1 LPAIAIANLRR
12 HQQLQ
17 GHVTRRRP
25 LARLAASVLATA
37 ALLACSREEG
47 PRMGDEEY
55 RALAAESAE
64 YLEERHDSLDA
75 AFGLDSLA
83 HAEWSQET
91 GRITFA
97 DTVGATPEVVAD
109 IQFVGSVSKK
119 DGTWLW
125 AWDNP
130 SIRDERKDA
139 ARRVRAYGERYGIR
153 RLTEAQWPA
162 AEKDGWEMAAIAV
175 RVLDARGV
183 YRTEDADS
191 FTFLL
196 LVNVRRPESGVGAAF
211 EEDTAP

>member
-1 LPAIAIANLRR
+1 M
-12 HQQLQ
+12 
-17 GHVTRRRP
+17 TRTTRF
-25 LARLAASVLATA
+25 AASVLALA
-37 ALLACSREEG
+37 SLLACSREAG

-64 YLEERHDSLDA
+64 YLEERQDSLET
-75 AFGLDSLA
+75 AFGLDSLT
-83 HAEWSQET
+83 HVEWSQET

-97 DTVGATPEVVAD
+97 DTVGAAPKVVAD
-109 IQFVGSVSKK
+109 LQFVGSVSKK

-130 SIRDERKDA
+130 SIRDERKEA
-139 ARRVRAYGERYGIR
+139 ARRVRAYGERYGIS

-162 AEKDGWEMAAIAV
+162 AEKDGWEMAAIAA

-196 LVNVRRPESGVGAAF
+196 LAGVRRPDETGVGAAF
-211 EEDTAP
+211 EDRAP